1 MQLRL
6 PALSLALGLLLPL
19 TAHAIPTCSA
29 ARTATNPQKIACLV
43 LPPFWGRHLASTK
56 RLAELQRTA
65 SSFLDENSTTTLDI
79 LQNASVSSGRY
90 SRSSVSIWSCSGTGA
105 VGSCAAA
112 TMTLYFCHNT
122 ANKVFHLDS
131 NPGGRC
137 SQTVESSDQPLK
149 P

>member
-19 TAHAIPTCSA
+19 SAHALPTCST
-29 ARTATNPQKIACLV
+29 ARTATNPQRIACLV
-43 LPPFWGRHLASTK
+43 LPTFWDRHLASTK

-65 SSFLDENSTTTLDI
+65 SSFLDENSGTTLDI
-79 LQNASVSSGRY
+79 LQHASVSSGRY
-90 SRSSVSIWSCSGTGA
+90 SRSSVSIWNCSGTGA
-105 VGSCAAA
+105 VGSCTAA

-131 NPGGRC
+131 NPSGRC
-137 SQTVESSDQPLK
+137 SQTAESDGQPPK